1 MCVASAGL
9 LSIVTNFKQTKDA
22 VSGPLAIVAAGA
34 DVARSDAA
42 SLLQFAA
49 IVNVNLAIVNAL
61 PLPVSTKGHE
71 LPNLIVKS
79 SNCQAAAVC
88 LISPFVKAP
97 PL

>member
-1 MCVASAGL
+1 MPPAAGL

-61 PLPVSTKGHE
+61 PLPVRLSPTQFPRVQLVSLRGGFLLIA
-71 LPNLIVKS
+71 LPLKTTD
-79 SNCQAAAVC
+79 
-88 LISPFVKAP
+88 F
-97 PL
+97 PLK

>member
-1 MCVASAGL
+1 MKLEAADWEHLAGL

-61 PLPVSTKGHE
+61 PLPVGFR
-71 LPNLIVKS
+71 PYV
-79 SNCQAAAVC
+79 
-88 LISPFVKAP
+88 
-97 PL
+97 

>member
-1 MCVASAGL
+1 M
-9 LSIVTNFKQTKDA
+9 VTNFKQTKDA

-61 PLPVSTKGHE
+61 PLPVLTATLITALLRIVPILLDC
-71 LPNLIVKS
+71 LPVIPS
-79 SNCQAAAVC
+79 CQCWAFRVHA
-88 LISPFVKAP
+88 
-97 PL
+97 